1 MVGSLRRGW
10 AYHHHRE
17 QVVPRGKRTVT
28 PKARSC
34 TPSDTAL
41 LGCGPQR
48 GLGRATLG
56 SPSTSKTPRMPFMAA
71 PHPPTRL
78 SAAASGLRVASIV
91 QHSLPCER
99 TAVCFHL
106 I

>member
-1 MVGSLRRGW
+1 MVGILRRGW
-10 AYHHHRE
+10 TDHHHWE

-28 PKARSC
+28 LAPKARSF

-56 SPSTSKTPRMPFMAA
+56 HPSTSKTPRRPFMAA
-71 PHPPTRL
+71 PHPPTPL
-78 SAAASGLRVASIV
+78 SAAASGLRVASII
-91 QHSLPCER
+91 QHS
-99 TAVCFHL
+99 AV
-106 I
+106 